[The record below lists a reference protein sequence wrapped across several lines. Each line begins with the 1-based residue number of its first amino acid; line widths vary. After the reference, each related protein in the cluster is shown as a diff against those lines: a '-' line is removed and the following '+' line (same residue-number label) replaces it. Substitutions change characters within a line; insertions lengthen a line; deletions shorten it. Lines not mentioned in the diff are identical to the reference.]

1 MFTDS
6 VGLLTRSYTD
16 LHMKSP
22 FLAALEERILLA
34 DGAMGTLLFAR
45 GVNPNA
51 CIEALVLD
59 QPDIVRRIHE
69 DYIAAGADIIETDTF
84 GANRY
89 RLAKHG
95 LEGKVRDIN
104 FKAARLARDA
114 REIHGHPVFVAGAI
128 GPTGR
133 MLATIG
139 DIKPEEVR
147 AAIREQ
153 AEGLLEG
160 GVDLIIL
167 ETFPDLAELREAVAA
182 VKAACD
188 LPIVAQCTFQ
198 RDNRTLGGEPPDE
211 VANVAASLGVDAAGI
226 NCSLGPHNALDVIE
240 QMASAASIPLS
251 AMPNA
256 GLPKYVDNRLV
267 YRATPEY
274 FADYTKRLVLA
285 GANIVGG
292 CCGSTPEHTAAM
304 RETLDQEWN
313 RKNKPRGQA
322 TTVAV
327 GADLRVGPSS
337 SAIGAAKETTD
348 EAAADQPRTLRE
360 KLKAGEFAVSV
371 ELDPPRGL
379 NPRKALEGAAM
390 LKAAGAD
397 SINIGDSPMARVRM
411 SAIALAVL
419 MEQRVGI
426 ETIIHFT
433 SRDRNLMAIQSDLL
447 GAHALGIRNVIAL
460 TGDPP
465 SGGEYARATGV
476 WDVDSIGFIRVIKM
490 LNKGT
495 DWAGNSIGKGTDFF
509 VACAANPTADNV
521 DLELDRV
528 RQKIDAGA
536 DCLMT
541 QQFYDAGSLESFL
554 ERLGP
559 IDIPVLIG
567 VMPLQSHKHTEFI
580 HNELAGVFVPEDVR
594 ERMRKAGENGI
605 AEGIAQARELLEQ
618 CRPMC
623 DGAYLVPS
631 FGRYEV
637 VGELVQFAK
646 SL

>member
-1 MFTDS
+1 
-6 VGLLTRSYTD
+6 
-16 LHMKSP
+16 MKSP
-22 FLAALEERILLA
+22 FLKALEERILLG

-45 GVNPNA
+45 GVPQSA

-59 QPDIVRRIHE
+59 QPDVVRRIHE

-95 LEGKVRDIN
+95 LETKVRDIN
-104 FKAARLARDA
+104 FRAARLARDA
-114 REIHGHPVFVAGAI
+114 REIHGWPGFIAGAI

-133 MLATIG
+133 MLATVG
-139 DIKPEEVR
+139 DIKPDEVR

-153 AEGLLEG
+153 VEGLLEG

-167 ETFPDLAELREAVAA
+167 ETFPDIAELREAIAA
-182 VKAACD
+182 VKACSD
-188 LPIVAQCTFQ
+188 LPVVAQCTFQ

-211 VANVAASLGVDAAGI
+211 VANIAASLGADVSGI
-226 NCSLGPHNALDVIE
+226 NCSLGPHNALEVIE
-240 QMASAASIPLS
+240 QMASSSSIRLS

-274 FADYTKRLVLA
+274 FAEYTKRLVQA

-292 CCGSTPEHTAAM
+292 CCGTTPEHTAAM
-304 RETLDQEWN
+304 RDMLEREWN
-313 RKNKPRGQA
+313 RKAQPKIDA
-322 TTVAV
+322 AITVSSPPA
-327 GADLRVGPSS
+327 GAPSPPS
-337 SAIGAAKETTD
+337 D
-348 EAAADQPRTLRE
+348 EKPRTLRE
-360 KLKAGEFAVSV
+360 KLKAGGFAVSV

-379 NPRKALEGAAM
+379 NPRKALEGAAA

-397 SINIGDSPMARVRM
+397 TINIGDSPMARVRM

-419 MEQRVGI
+419 MQQQVGI

-476 WDVDSIGFIRVIKM
+476 WDVDSIGFIRIIKM
-490 LNKGT
+490 LNSGT

-528 RQKIDAGA
+528 RRKIEAGA

-594 ERMRKAGENGI
+594 ERMRRAGENGV
-605 AEGIAQARELLEQ
+605 AEGLAQARELLEQ

>member
-1 MFTDS
+1 
-6 VGLLTRSYTD
+6 
-16 LHMKSP
+16 MKSP
-22 FLAALEERILLA
+22 FLTVLEERILLG

-45 GVNPNA
+45 GVPQSA

-59 QPDIVRRIHE
+59 QPDVVRRIHE

-95 LEGKVRDIN
+95 LEAKVRDIN

-114 REIHGHPVFVAGAI
+114 REIHGWPGFVAGAV

-133 MLATIG
+133 MLATVG
-139 DIKPEEVR
+139 DIKPDEVR

-153 AEGLLEG
+153 VEGLLEG
-160 GVDLIIL
+160 GVDLIVL
-167 ETFPDLAELREAVAA
+167 ETFPDIAELREAIAA
-182 VKAACD
+182 VKACSD
-188 LPIVAQCTFQ
+188 LPVIAQCTFQ

-211 VANVAASLGVDAAGI
+211 VANIAASLGADVSGI
-226 NCSLGPHNALDVIE
+226 NCSLGPHNALEVIE
-240 QMASAASIPLS
+240 QMAASSSIRLS

-256 GLPKYVDNRLV
+256 GLPKYVDNRLM

-274 FADYTKRLVLA
+274 FAEYTKRLVQA

-292 CCGSTPEHTAAM
+292 CCGTTPEHTAAM
-304 RETLDQEWN
+304 RDMLEREWN
-313 RKNKPRGQA
+313 RKAQPKVDSVI
-322 TTVAV
+322 TVSSPPA
-327 GADLRVGPSS
+327 GA
-337 SAIGAAKETTD
+337 SAPAGVEK
-348 EAAADQPRTLRE
+348 PRTLRE
-360 KLKAGEFAVSV
+360 KLAAGEFAVSV

-379 NPRKALEGAAM
+379 NPRKALEGAAA
-390 LKAAGAD
+390 LKASGAD
-397 SINIGDSPMARVRM
+397 AINIGDSPMARVRM

-419 MEQRVGI
+419 MQQRVGM

-476 WDVDSIGFIRVIKM
+476 WDVDSIGFIRIIKM
-490 LNKGT
+490 LNSGT

-528 RQKIDAGA
+528 RRKIEAGA

-594 ERMRKAGENGI
+594 ERMRRAGENGV
-605 AEGIAQARELLEQ
+605 AEGLAQARELLEQ

>member
-1 MFTDS
+1 
-6 VGLLTRSYTD
+6 
-16 LHMKSP
+16 MKSP
-22 FLAALEERILLA
+22 FLAALEERILLG

-45 GVNPNA
+45 GVPQSA
-51 CIEALVLD
+51 CLEALVLD
-59 QPDIVRRIHE
+59 QPDVVRRVHE
-69 DYIAAGADIIETDTF
+69 DYVAAGADIIQTDTF

-95 LEGKVRDIN
+95 LETKVRDIN

-114 REIHGHPVFVAGAI
+114 REIHGWPGFIAGAV

-133 MLATIG
+133 MLATVG

-147 AAIREQ
+147 AALREQ
-153 AEGLLEG
+153 VEGLLEG

-167 ETFPDLAELREAVAA
+167 ETFPDIAELREAIAA
-182 VKAACD
+182 VKACSD
-188 LPIVAQCTFQ
+188 LPVVAHCTFQ

-211 VANVAASLGVDAAGI
+211 VANIAASLGADVAGI
-226 NCSLGPHNALDVIE
+226 NCSLGPHNALEVIE
-240 QMASAASIPLS
+240 QMAASSSIRLS

-274 FADYTKRLVLA
+274 FAEYTKRLVQA

-292 CCGSTPEHTAAM
+292 CCGTTPEHTGAM
-304 RETLDQEWN
+304 RDMLEREWN
-313 RKNKPRGQA
+313 RKAQPKIDSLI
-322 TTVAV
+322 TVSSPPAGAPEPAAV
-327 GADLRVGPSS
+327 E
-337 SAIGAAKETTD
+337 K
-348 EAAADQPRTLRE
+348 PRTLRA
-360 KLKAGEFAVSV
+360 KLAAGEFAVSV

-379 NPRKALEGAAM
+379 NPRKALEGAAA
-390 LKAAGAD
+390 LKAMGAD
-397 SINIGDSPMARVRM
+397 TINIGDSPMARVRM

-419 MEQRVGI
+419 MQQQVGV

-465 SGGEYARATGV
+465 SGGDYARATGV
-476 WDVDSIGFIRVIKM
+476 WDVDSIGFIRIIKM
-490 LNKGT
+490 LNNGT

-528 RQKIDAGA
+528 RRKIEAGA

-594 ERMRKAGENGI
+594 ERMRRAGENGV
-605 AEGIAQARELLEQ
+605 AEGLAQARELLEQ

-623 DGAYLVPS
+623 DGTYLVPS

>member
-1 MFTDS
+1 
-6 VGLLTRSYTD
+6 VK
-16 LHMKSP
+16 HP
-22 FLAALEERILLA
+22 FLAAIEERVLLA
-34 DGAMGTLLFAR
+34 DGAAGTLLQAR
-45 GVNPNA
+45 GVPQNA
-51 CIEALVLD
+51 CFESVVLE
-59 QPDIVRRIHE
+59 QPDVLRQIHL
-69 DYIAAGADIIETDTF
+69 DYIAAGADIIETNTF

-95 LEGKVRDIN
+95 LDARMHEIN
-104 FKAARLARDA
+104 TRAARIARDA
-114 REIHGHPVFVAGAI
+114 KEISGHPVFVAGAI

-133 MLATIG
+133 MLAAVG
-139 DIKPEEVR
+139 DVRPEEVR
-147 AAIREQ
+147 AAVREQ
-153 AEGLLEG
+153 AEALLEG

-167 ETFPDLAELREAVAA
+167 ETFPDIAELREAIAA
-182 VKAACD
+182 VKSACD
-188 LPIVAQCTFQ
+188 LPVVAQATFQ
-198 RDNRTLGGEPPDE
+198 RDGRTLGGEPPEE
-211 VANVAASLGVDAAGI
+211 VANVASALGADVAGI
-226 NCSLGPHNALDVIE
+226 NCSLGPQTALEVIE
-240 QMASAASIPLS
+240 QMAAHSSIRLS

-256 GLPKYVDNRLV
+256 GLPKVVEKRMLYF
-267 YRATPEY
+267 ATPQY
-274 FADYTKRLVLA
+274 FAEYTRKLVEA

-292 CCGSTPEHTAAM
+292 CCGTTPEHIAAM

-313 RKNKPRGQA
+313 ARGKTA
-322 TTVAV
+322 AVAEPPPV
-327 GADLRVGPSS
+327 PVHLR
-337 SAIGAAKETTD
+337 SAEAPPETPAG
-348 EAAADQPRTLRE
+348 EKPRTLRE
-360 KLKAGEFAVSV
+360 KLAAGEFVVSV

-379 NPRKALEGAAM
+379 NPRKVIEGAEM

-419 MEQRVGI
+419 IQQRVGI

-465 SGGEYARATGV
+465 STGDYARATGV
-476 WDVDSIGFIRVIKM
+476 WDVDSIGFIRVLKM
-490 LNKGT
+490 LNGGT

-521 DLELDRV
+521 ELEVDRV
-528 RQKIDAGA
+528 RRKIEAGA
-536 DCLMT
+536 DVLMT
-541 QQFYDAGSLESFL
+541 QQFYSADSLRSFL

-559 IDIPVLIG
+559 IDIPLLIG

-580 HNELAGVFVPEDVR
+580 HHELAGVFVPEDVR
-594 ERMRKAGENGI
+594 ERMRLAGEKGRE
-605 AEGIAQARELLEQ
+605 EGLQQARELLEE

-623 DGAYLVPS
+623 NGTYLVPS

-637 VGELVQFAK
+637 VGELARFAK
-646 SL
+646 GL